1 MINVLISGANGRMGK
16 KVYEACLRD
25 SEILAVCGVDLN
37 DGNNG
42 ELKIYSSFV
51 IGKPCNNLSFKD
63 ISMKSP
69 YPSLL

>member
-42 ELKIYSSFV
+42 ELKIYSSF
-51 IGKPCNNLSFKD
+51 
-63 ISMKSP
+63 SM
-69 YPSLL
+69 